1 MQMAKSTTSGAI
13 GKPYLLV
20 IGIPI
25 YVDDHGVHW
34 ADPLWHKDLVRH
46 LDYLNDFF
54 LACPHIAGTPPAGW
68 ISLEG
73 YPIHYVPIPRQL
85 GRFRSVLTGPATF
98 VALWRAIQHVDVVH
112 TGVGGWYPWSTSN
125 IAAAISILLKRF
137 RITIVESSTWRLLPG
152 EPAWVGKRID
162 SSLSEWANRISVGA
176 ADLSIFTHA
185 EYKRSLLRKNSTRG
199 HVIHASW
206 INENDILSDTQA
218 RECWSRKRESGLVR
232 FLFAG
237 RLSPSKG
244 VRQLLQALKL
254 LQDVGS
260 RIFLDIMGSGELEDE
275 CRAFL
280 ATSVDSSPN
289 VRMVAPVQYGPEF
302 FDCLRSYSAVLV
314 PSLGDEQPRIVYDAL
329 AVAVP
334 PLASSTV
341 GIADCVEDGVT
352 GRLFRPG
359 SADEL
364 ANAMKWAISSSA
376 SLETMG
382 MRGLERARSMT
393 HSAMHQQRLALLLK
407 ALV

>member
-1 MQMAKSTTSGAI
+1 
-13 GKPYLLV
+13 
-20 IGIPI
+20 
-25 YVDDHGVHW
+25 
-34 ADPLWHKDLVRH
+34 
-46 LDYLNDFF
+46 
-54 LACPHIAGTPPAGW
+54 
-68 ISLEG
+68 
-73 YPIHYVPIPRQL
+73 
-85 GRFRSVLTGPATF
+85 
-98 VALWRAIQHVDVVH
+98 
-112 TGVGGWYPWSTSN
+112 
-125 IAAAISILLKRF
+125 
-137 RITIVESSTWRLLPG
+137 
-152 EPAWVGKRID
+152 
-162 SSLSEWANRISVGA
+162 
-176 ADLSIFTHA
+176 
-185 EYKRSLLRKNSTRG
+185 
-199 HVIHASW
+199 
-206 INENDILSDTQA
+206 
-218 RECWSRKRESGLVR
+218 
-232 FLFAG
+232 
-237 RLSPSKG
+237 
-244 VRQLLQALKL
+244 
-254 LQDVGS
+254 
-260 RIFLDIMGSGELEDE
+260 MGSGELEDE

-382 MRGLERARSMT
+382 MRGLDRARSMT